1 MPQNSLPAPSLPEQ
15 PLSVANESCSGCK
28 KQQKTVPHPLPLINK
43 LISSLDLKPANES
56 GRTLP
61 SEMVAKLPL
70 VSIWE
75 GQMAISFYGGKN
87 ECYKNVLNNF
97 HMSKQYWGCLDKIRS
112 KFQSSWNPAL
122 SVKLLLFFSQSQ
134 KTLEKIMDA
143 QDDNAIKMLPF
154 SRGQNPFLDRERCLL
169 CNCERT
175 DAAEPE
181 SISPGKLS
189 LSTVWL
195 LYDMLG
201 YIHVFVTPVH

>member
-1 MPQNSLPAPSLPEQ
+1 
-15 PLSVANESCSGCK
+15 
-28 KQQKTVPHPLPLINK
+28 
-43 LISSLDLKPANES
+43 
-56 GRTLP
+56 
-61 SEMVAKLPL
+61 
-70 VSIWE
+70 
-75 GQMAISFYGGKN
+75 
-87 ECYKNVLNNF
+87 
-97 HMSKQYWGCLDKIRS
+97 
-112 KFQSSWNPAL
+112 
-122 SVKLLLFFSQSQ
+122 
-134 KTLEKIMDA
+134 MDA

-175 DAAEPE
+175 DSAEPE